1 MSIVTAYLNQTV
13 TLEPFSSDDGYGEKS
28 YGEAATVSARV
39 DYKQTEVR
47 SDKVRIKRGE
57 THISTAQVMLEGD
70 QSVSLNDRI
79 TLPDGTKPPILAIT
93 KTPDVS
99 GTIVLQVVYT

>member
-28 YGEAATVSARV
+28 YVEAATVSARV

-47 SDKVRIKRGE
+47 SDRGE